1 MNTHEKLYFIT
12 KKGFKIYPKIKVIGN
27 INRLAICIIDENNLI
42 YRKKENVGEFIH
54 TTKTI
59 NSAIEMALN
68 HVYNKLN

>member
-1 MNTHEKLYFIT
+1 MNTNEKLYFIT

-27 INRLAICIIDENNLI
+27 VNRLAVCIIDENNLI
-42 YRKKENVGEFIH
+42 YKKKENVGEFMH

-59 NSAIEMALN
+59 NSAIELALN